1 MKKYFARLSSME
13 RRFVVGVLVVVF
25 VVLNAMF
32 VWPRFSDWGQMQT
45 RMDKARRTAKIFEA
59 EKAEEPKYKKQVMA
73 MESEGLAVPPEDQSI
88 DFLRT
93 IQSEAAKSGVT
104 ILGNTRQ
111 ISRTNQF
118 FLEQAQSLTVQSSE
132 QQLVDFLY
140 NLGSG
145 NSLIRVRGLS
155 LRPDPPRQLLAANI
169 TLIASYQKKPVARR
183 AASPATAAAAAP
195 REAGKPATPTDK
207 KP

>member
-1 MKKYFARLSSME
+1 ME

-25 VVLNAMF
+25 VVLNAWF
-32 VWPRFSDWGQMQT
+32 VWPRFSDWGQVQT
-45 RMDKARRTAKIFEA
+45 RLDKARKTEKIFEA
-59 EKAEEPKYKKQVMA
+59 EKAEKPKYEKQVKA

-111 ISRTNQF
+111 VSRTNNLF
-118 FLEQAQSLTVQSSE
+118 FSEQVQNVSIQSGE

-145 NSLIRVRGLS
+145 NSLVRVRALS
-155 LRPDPPRQLLAANI
+155 LRPDPPRQLLTANI
-169 TLIASYQKKPVARR
+169 TLIASYQKKPATRP
-183 AASPATAAAAAP
+183 AAKPATAATLRRSDA
-195 REAGKPATPTDK
+195 EAGKPATPTDK